1 MKIQHWIDGNLWLGW
16 NADQRAQV
24 YADLDAQGIQWG
36 INFIDC
42 KHDYAHEAQRDK
54 DGYRDEQSLGGKWY
68 KGR

>member
-1 MKIQHWIDGNLWLGW
+1 
-16 NADQRAQV
+16 
-24 YADLDAQGIQWG
+24 LDAQGIQWG